1 MPRRRRIAGAFR
13 VQGLN
18 CMFRSRDA
26 ASTMFRAA
34 QETGV
39 CQRARRNGEPV
50 SLRRTA
56 NRMQRTVQAVL
67 SAKTCA
73 RTPYRVAPM
82 PEPNRKLPLPAGTHR
97 PDATVFAGSFERKR
111 KSEPRREPS
120 PRSRFWTCRSFD
132 ASLERTPPRQQAG
145 QDAACATAFPD
156 SLPRQPLGAGQRPP
170 PATASEQPPDQPAG
184 VGPSASLLPSSP
196 SPTPNASASPRVPSS
211 EFRPAPSFGGTGGMR
226 SMRCQHSKLAD
237 R

>member
-1 MPRRRRIAGAFR
+1 
-13 VQGLN
+13 
-18 CMFRSRDA
+18 MFRSRDA
-26 ASTMFRAA
+26 ASTMFCAA
-34 QETGV
+34 RETGV

-97 PDATVFAGSFERKR
+97 PDATVFAGSFERK
-111 KSEPRREPS
+111 PGPQREPS

-145 QDAACATAFPD
+145 QDAACATAFPGNPSARISARRPLLRPNNRRTNLRAWD
-156 SLPRQPLGAGQRPP
+156 LQPLFGPLRHLQLPTQVRRLAFLLQNSDQRHR
-170 PATASEQPPDQPAG
+170 
-184 VGPSASLLPSSP
+184 SAEL
-196 SPTPNASASPRVPSS
+196 
-211 EFRPAPSFGGTGGMR
+211 GGMR

-237 R
+237 RWSASDARQVVLFVSVA